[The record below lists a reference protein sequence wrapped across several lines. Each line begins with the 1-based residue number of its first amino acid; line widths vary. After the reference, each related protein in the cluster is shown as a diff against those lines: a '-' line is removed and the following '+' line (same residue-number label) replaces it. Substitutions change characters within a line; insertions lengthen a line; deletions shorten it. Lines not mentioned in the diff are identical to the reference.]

1 MTDGIPKLV
10 PVLPNH
16 RFDEARLK
24 SWLEATFG
32 ERAEPFAVRQFQGGQ
47 SNPTFHIQFGPRQF
61 VLRKK
66 PPGPLLPSAH
76 AVDREYRVIKALSG
90 TGIPVPH
97 VHLLC
102 TDESVIGQIFY
113 LMDYIP
119 GRVYADRAL
128 PGLGPADR
136 AAMYDD
142 MNRVLA
148 ALHRLDPAALGLADY
163 GKPEAYVARQIR
175 RWTQQYQAA
184 PPEPSPEMDALI
196 AWLGSHTPP
205 ADETALVHGD
215 FRLGNL
221 LFDPAAPRILAV
233 LDWELSTLG
242 HPLADLAYN
251 ILTYYLPEAAG
262 AFGIARHVVPLAD
275 LAYNILTY
283 YLPEAA
289 GGFGALD
296 PTTLGIPAERDY
308 VTRYAERAGC
318 LGKVVGEDV
327 VGEIGERDYVTR
339 YAERAGRGEVSGLT
353 YMIVFSMFRLAAI
366 LAGVYARALQGNA
379 ADAGAL
385 ERGKLF
391 REVARR
397 ALDVAESAPAYP

>member
-1 MTDGIPKLV
+1 MTDGVPKLV

-16 RFDEARLK
+16 RFDEARLRD
-24 SWLEATFG
+24 WLEAAFG
-32 ERAEPFAVRQFQGGQ
+32 EKGDPFAVRQFQGGQ
-47 SNPTFHIQFGPRQF
+47 SNPTFHIRFGTREL

-76 AVDREYRVIKALSG
+76 AVDREYRVLAALAG
-90 TGIPVPH
+90 TAVPVPR

-119 GRVYADRAL
+119 GRVFADRTL
-128 PGLGPADR
+128 PGLSAAER

-148 ALHRLDPAALGLADY
+148 ALHRLDHAALGLE
-163 GKPEAYVARQIR
+163 GFGRPEAYVARQIR
-175 RWTQQYQAA
+175 RWTQQYEAA
-184 PPEPSPEMDALI
+184 PPEASPEMTALI
-196 AWLGSHTPP
+196 AWLGAHSPP
-205 ADETALVHGD
+205 PDEACLVHGD

-221 LFDPAAPRILAV
+221 LFHPTEPRILAV

-251 ILTYYLPEAAG
+251 LLTYHLPEA
-262 AFGIARHVVPLAD
+262 V
-275 LAYNILTY
+275 
-283 YLPEAA
+283 
-289 GGFGALD
+289 GGFGTID
-296 PTTLGIPAERDY
+296 PATLGIPSEQDFVA
-308 VTRYAERAGC
+308 RYCARS
-318 LGKVVGEDV
+318 
-327 VGEIGERDYVTR
+327 
-339 YAERAGRGEVSGLT
+339 GRGEARGLT

-385 ERGKLF
+385 ERGRLF

-397 ALDVAESAPAYP
+397 ALDIAESPPAYPS

>member
-90 TGIPVPH
+90 TSIPVPH

-262 AFGIARHVVPLAD
+262 
-275 LAYNILTY
+275 
-283 YLPEAA
+283 
-289 GGFGALD
+289 GFGALD

-308 VTRYAERAGC
+308 VA
-318 LGKVVGEDV
+318 
-327 VGEIGERDYVTR
+327 R
-339 YAERAGRGEVSGLT
+339 YAERAGRAEVGGLT